1 MNTSD
6 FMKLINERIP
16 KMFQIF
22 REFNELGV
30 YRQSYDCCIQNWLIS
45 PPKPINC

>member
-6 FMKLINERIP
+6 FMKLINERNP

-22 REFNELGV
+22 RELNGLGV
-30 YRQSYDCCIQNWLIS
+30 YRQCYD
-45 PPKPINC
+45 